1 MAHTEQFIFATTQF
15 QKIAQQTI
23 GGTAE
28 RWLNIAYKLDYISLD
43 LKEKID
49 ALLKRKDEMQRFAL
63 KQSVSNQDIMDMIM
77 IAEIANNTKF
87 SKSQFKAVM
96 C

>member
-1 MAHTEQFIFATTQF
+1 MTHTEQFIFATTQF
-15 QKIAQQTI
+15 QKIAQQTM

-77 IAEIANNTKF
+77 IAEIAAKTKF
-87 SKSQFKAVM
+87 SKAQLKAAI